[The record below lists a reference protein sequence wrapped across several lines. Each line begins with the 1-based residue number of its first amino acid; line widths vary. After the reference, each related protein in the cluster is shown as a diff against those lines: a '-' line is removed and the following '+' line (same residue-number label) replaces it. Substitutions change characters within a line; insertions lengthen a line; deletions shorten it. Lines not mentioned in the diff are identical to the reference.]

1 MYYPLLEDVMKMQY
15 VNISFITFM
24 QFIPPSPV
32 LDFPPTLFIA
42 RARVVCASKEML
54 PKLMAPEIMY
64 YSVNTGISAIT
75 KLTINDISCNMC
87 G

>member
-1 MYYPLLEDVMKMQY
+1 MQY
-15 VNISFITFM
+15 VNISFIAFM

-54 PKLMAPEIMY
+54 PKLMAPETKG
-64 YSVNTGISAIT
+64 YSIYTGISVIT
-75 KLTINDISCNMC
+75 KLMINDISHNMC
-87 G
+87 GQQTITVIISGS